1 MKQAN
6 VVPML
11 IKHPLSMHHELFSA
25 NDLWRIG
32 GRNDSRRPNKWMRT
46 QQAQELI
53 FALAWK
59 KGLFEYLPDDDSGAT
74 KMSHEEWYSKIPGV
88 IEVVHGGKNSGIW
101 LCEDLAI
108 AYAMW
113 INAKFQLLVIE
124 CFKEYGQALISRRNL
139 KGLHKDVTDALLEAR
154 RQQGKETK
162 AHHYSNEAR
171 MINDIVVGMPH
182 KVWMQING
190 YEDDNF
196 REVLSPDQLTRLE
209 RLEHIDEMLI
219 GDGLDY
225 GQRKAK
231 LEQYNERMV
240 SKESRR

>member
-1 MKQAN
+1 MNQSN

-11 IKHPLSMHHELFSA
+11 IKHQLSMHHALFSA

-32 GRNDSRRPNKWMRT
+32 GRNENRRPGEWIRRGET
-46 QQAQELI
+46 QELI
-53 FALAWK
+53 FAIAWK
-59 KGLFEYLPDDDSGAT
+59 RGLFDYLPEDENDSRGVNLRLQ
-74 KMSHEEWYSKIPGV
+74 KIPGV